1 MMKQMKTLFIATI
14 LFFSASQITSAQTKI
29 AHVDTNELST
39 KMPAMIEAKKQLD
52 MLSQQYDA
60 EFKTMADEYYA
71 KLKKY
76 DAEAAGVTEALNE
89 ERAKEVQDMEKRIRD
104 YRETAQKELQ
114 QKEADLAK
122 PLIEK
127 IRASIAKVG
136 KAKGFNYVIDVNSAI
151 FADGTDLTLDVKK
164 DLGF

>member
-1 MMKQMKTLFIATI
+1 MMKQFKTLLIATLI
-14 LFFSASQITSAQTKI
+14 VFGTTQSITAQTKM
-29 AHVDTNELST
+29 AHVDTNDLIT
-39 KMPAMIEAKKQLD
+39 KMPAMIEAQKQLEK
-52 MLSQQYDA
+52 LSKQYDA

-76 DAEAAGVTEALNE
+76 DEEAATVGDKVNE
-89 ERAKEVQDMEKRIRD
+89 ERAKEVQEMEKRIRD

-114 QKEADLAK
+114 QKESDLAK
-122 PLIEK
+122 PLMDK
-127 IRASIAKVG
+127 IKASIAKVG

-151 FADGTDLTLDVKK
+151 YADGIDITTDVKK

>member
-1 MMKQMKTLFIATI
+1 MMKQLKTLFIATI
-14 LFFSASQITSAQTKI
+14 LFFSASQTVTAQTKI
-29 AHVDTNELST
+29 AHVDTNELIM
-39 KMPAMIEAKKQLD
+39 KMPAMIEAQKQLET
-52 MLSQQYDA
+52 LSKQYDA

-76 DAEAAGVTEALNE
+76 DEEAGTVTEKVNE

-114 QKEADLAK
+114 QKESDLAK
-122 PLIEK
+122 PLMEK
-127 IRASIAKVG
+127 IKASIGKVG

>member
-1 MMKQMKTLFIATI
+1 MKQLKTLFIATI
-14 LFFSASQITSAQTKI
+14 LFFSASQTSTAQTKI
-29 AHVDTNELST
+29 AHVDTNELIT
-39 KMPAMIEAKKQLD
+39 KMPAMIEAQKQLD
-52 MLSQQYDA
+52 ALSKQYDA

-76 DAEAAGVTEALNE
+76 DEEAATVTEKVNE

-114 QKEADLAK
+114 QKESDLAK
-122 PLIEK
+122 PLMEK
-127 IRASIAKVG
+127 IKASIAKVG

>member
-1 MMKQMKTLFIATI
+1 MMKQLKTLFIATI
-14 LFFSASQITSAQTKI
+14 LFFSASQIAIAQTKI
-29 AHVDTNELST
+29 AHVDTNELIT
-39 KMPAMIEAKKQLD
+39 KMPAMIEAQKQLD
-52 MLSQQYDA
+52 MLSKQYDA

-76 DAEAAGVTEALNE
+76 DEEAATVTEKVNE

-114 QKEADLAK
+114 QKESDLAK
-122 PLIEK
+122 PLMEK
-127 IRASIAKVG
+127 IKASIGKVG

>member
-1 MMKQMKTLFIATI
+1 MMKQLKTLFIATI
-14 LFFSASQITSAQTKI
+14 LFFSASQIASAQTKI
-29 AHVDTNELST
+29 AHVDTNELIT
-39 KMPAMIEAKKQLD
+39 KMPAMIEAQKQLET
-52 MLSQQYDA
+52 LSKQYDG

-76 DAEAAGVTEALNE
+76 DEEAGTVTEKVNE

-114 QKEADLAK
+114 QKESDLAK
-122 PLIEK
+122 PLMEK
-127 IRASIAKVG
+127 IKASIAKVG

>member
-1 MMKQMKTLFIATI
+1 MMKQLKTLFIATI
-14 LFFSASQITSAQTKI
+14 LFFSASQTTTAQTKI
-29 AHVDTNELST
+29 AHVDTNELIT
-39 KMPAMIEAKKQLD
+39 KMPAMIEAQKQLET
-52 MLSQQYDA
+52 LSKQYDA

-76 DAEAAGVTEALNE
+76 DDEAATVTEKVNE

-114 QKEADLAK
+114 QKESDLAK
-122 PLIEK
+122 PLMEK
-127 IRASIAKVG
+127 IKASIAKVG

-151 FADGTDLTLDVKK
+151 FADGTDLTIDVKK

>member
-1 MMKQMKTLFIATI
+1 MKQLKTLFIATI
-14 LFFSASQITSAQTKI
+14 LFFSASQTTTAQTKI
-29 AHVDTNELST
+29 AHVDTNELIT
-39 KMPAMIEAKKQLD
+39 KMPAMIEAQKQLET
-52 MLSQQYDA
+52 LSKQYDA

-76 DAEAAGVTEALNE
+76 DDEAATVTEKVNE

-114 QKEADLAK
+114 QKESDLAK
-122 PLIEK
+122 PLMEK
-127 IRASIAKVG
+127 IKASIAKVG

-151 FADGTDLTLDVKK
+151 FADGTDLTIDVKK

>member
-1 MMKQMKTLFIATI
+1 MMKQLKTLFIATI
-14 LFFSASQITSAQTKI
+14 LFFSASQTAKAQTKI
-29 AHVDTNELST
+29 AHVDTNELIT
-39 KMPAMIEAKKQLD
+39 KMPAMIDAQKQLD
-52 MLSQQYDA
+52 ALSKQYDS

-76 DAEAAGVTEALNE
+76 DEEAATVTEKVNE
-89 ERAKEVQDMEKRIRD
+89 DRAKEVQDMEKRIRD

-114 QKEADLAK
+114 QKESDLAK
-122 PLIEK
+122 PLMEK
-127 IRASIAKVG
+127 IKASIGKVG

-151 FADGTDLTLDVKK
+151 FADGTDLTSDVKK

>member
-1 MMKQMKTLFIATI
+1 MMKQLKTLFIATI
-14 LFFSASQITSAQTKI
+14 LFFSASQIASAQTKI
-29 AHVDTNELST
+29 AHVDTNELIT
-39 KMPAMIEAKKQLD
+39 KMPAMIDAQKQLET
-52 MLSQQYDA
+52 LSKQYDA

-76 DAEAAGVTEALNE
+76 DEEAGKVDEKVNE

-114 QKEADLAK
+114 QKESDLAK
-122 PLIEK
+122 PLMEK
-127 IRASIAKVG
+127 IKASIAKVG

>member
-1 MMKQMKTLFIATI
+1 MMKQLKTLFIATI
-14 LFFSASQITSAQTKI
+14 LFFSASQVTTAQTKI
-29 AHVDTNELST
+29 AHVDTNELIT
-39 KMPAMIEAKKQLD
+39 KMPAMIEAQKQLET
-52 MLSQQYDA
+52 LSKQYDA

-76 DAEAAGVTEALNE
+76 DEEAATVTEKVNE
-89 ERAKEVQDMEKRIRD
+89 ERAKEVKNMKKRIRD

-114 QKEADLAK
+114 QKESDLAK
-122 PLIEK
+122 PLMEK
-127 IRASIAKVG
+127 IKASIAKVG